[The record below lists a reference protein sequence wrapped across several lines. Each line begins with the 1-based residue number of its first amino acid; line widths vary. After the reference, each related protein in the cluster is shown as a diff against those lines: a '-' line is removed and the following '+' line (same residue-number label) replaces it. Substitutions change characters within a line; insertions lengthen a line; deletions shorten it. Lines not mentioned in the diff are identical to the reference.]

1 MADQLDGEAPYFTSI
16 FSNAVIDPSTPAHEM
31 LLKKNDYCFL
41 MATFSLEERAINN
54 AKVQIIRFYRNGILV
69 RILSNNKQIIV
80 TRKSYSIDVQSK
92 RRNVISFTLLRRQF
106 PLRLCY
112 AMTFNKCQ
120 GQTPHRIS
128 IDLRFPVFTHGQL
141 YVAFG
146 RATRR
151 ENVLSLITEENISSS
166 EPDTYLTIN
175 VVHRILLAGIK

>member
-1 MADQLDGEAPYFTSI
+1 
-16 FSNAVIDPSTPAHEM
+16 
-31 LLKKNDYCFL
+31 

-120 GQTPHRIS
+120 GQTLHRIS
-128 IDLRFPVFTHGQL
+128 IGLRFPVFTHGQL
-141 YVAFG
+141 YVCAS
-146 RATRR
+146 RASSAVGLRFWLGDEVCKKDALQVWWIGSNPESVETA
-151 ENVLSLITEENISSS
+151 IT
-166 EPDTYLTIN
+166 
-175 VVHRILLAGIK
+175 A